1 VRNTEFRYAED
12 AKGAFSS
19 RTEAANIGY
28 DVLANFTVTF
38 DYARRRMCLVPSPGF
53 APPPM
58 NRSGLGLSKSEPG
71 AFTVALVRAG
81 SPGARAGIREGD
93 KVVAIDGR
101 AAAKLSG
108 HDAFKAV
115 RRKAGTRV
123 RLTIRRGAS
132 LETVTFAL
140 EEPR

>member
-1 VRNTEFRYAED
+1 VSDADAIARAAEHD
-12 AKGAFSS
+12 A
-19 RTEAANIGY
+19 
-28 DVLANFTVTF
+28 
-38 DYARRRMCLVPSPGF
+38 
-53 APPPM
+53 
-58 NRSGLGLSKSEPG
+58 
-71 AFTVALVRAG
+71 
-81 SPGARAGIREGD
+81 ARAGDMLLHMSFPSACDMADRPDLLAHQLRPGSPVRLAEWALRHDLD
-93 KVVAIDGR
+93 KVLAIDGR

-132 LETVTFAL
+132 LETVMFAL